1 MLYMAT
7 RPRKPVGI
15 SNIFF
20 RSTHGSRS
28 VASMLEASRMP
39 PNGRRLN
46 PSDTMCWC
54 SPKLTSR
61 PTWFTRTSTLSP
73 TFTLSGAQ
81 ECLKNTTPGWLSW
94 SNVPL
99 SWATEE
105 LRWRDDDPCYSY
117 WRDNRL
123 LADGGTSV
131 LVYVVYGPSGARWG
145 KTQTPVL
152 EQPSGFC
159 GAGCRCARRL
169 ASAHP
174 G

>member
-99 SWATEE
+99 VGRLKNCDGATMIPATRIGATIDCWQMVGHQSWCMLFMA
-105 LRWRDDDPCYSY
+105 RVGP
-117 WRDNRL
+117 
-123 LADGGTSV
+123 GGKNTN
-131 LVYVVYGPSGARWG
+131 
-145 KTQTPVL
+145 
-152 EQPSGFC
+152 
-159 GAGCRCARRL
+159 
-169 ASAHP
+169 AST
-174 G
+174 